1 MGKVEWISQFA
12 IITIW
17 VSRIPWFTVTCN
29 KCSIPIKNN
38 MIYID
43 LDGSIVEV
51 ELRSHNGPFYVV
63 KHLIDQVLVPVGLA
77 HCMSVS
83 FLSDWAYQ
91 L

>member
-17 VSRIPWFTVTCN
+17 VSRIPWFTVTCH

-83 FLSDWAYQ
+83 FLSDWAHQ